1 MKKLMAVICIAALL
15 GSLAGCSGTQA
26 PGSTADVSSPGTESS
41 QTSGAGSEKA
51 SYEGMEIRVLCVT
64 GQFTP
69 NLEEHLPEFQE
80 QTGINVNLEQYAEA
94 QLHQKCVTEFL
105 AGNSTA
111 DALTLNPTTNLLAYT
126 KNNWL
131 EPLDSYVSDPEK
143 TGDWDWADFTP
154 GTFPR
159 CYYKDT
165 LYAIPVLG
173 GRSAMFYRTDILEEH
188 GLEPPKTYDE
198 LLAVC
203 QKVTDPD
210 KNIYGIGMR
219 GEKSALTSQL
229 SRFIYSFG
237 SSFIDEGVCQFDTPE
252 SVEAVRFYGNLLGN
266 YAPPG
271 ILSCGYNQMAQLFNT
286 GQVVLL
292 IEAAVLLPSITDPAE
307 SQYADCVGVAPVP
320 AGPDGIQEA
329 NMNTWSAAV
338 YSGSKNKDAAW
349 EFVKFATSK
358 ENISQNM
365 LNGLL
370 GYRQSV
376 LEDKE
381 IQEQVFPNL
390 LNVYKIYNEDKT
402 ARNIDGLP
410 IMTSVTEARDVM
422 GEAVVYS
429 IETKGEGPELEAKMK
444 DATQKVNEL
453 LKADGEYGK
462 DYPFGLD

>member
-1 MKKLMAVICIAALL
+1 MKKLFAVTCTVALL
-15 GSLAGCSGTQA
+15 ASLAGCSGTPNDA
-26 PGSTADVSSPGTESS
+26 SEANNPGTTEASNLAQSS
-41 QTSGAGSEKA
+41 FAGT
-51 SYEGMEIRVLCVT
+51 EIRVLSVT

-69 NLEEHLPEFQE
+69 NLEVHLPEFEE
-80 QTGINVNLEQYAEA
+80 QTGIIVNMEQYAEA

-111 DALTLNPTTNLLAYT
+111 DALMLNPTTNLLAYT

-131 EPLDSYVSDPEK
+131 EPLDNYVNDPEK
-143 TGDWDWADFTP
+143 IGDWDWEDFTP

-159 CYYKDT
+159 CYYDDT
-165 LYAIPVLG
+165 LYAIPILG
-173 GRSAMFYRTDILEEH
+173 GRSVMFYRTDILEQH
-188 GLEPPKTYDE
+188 GLEPPTTYDE
-198 LLAVC
+198 LVAVC
-203 QKVTDPD
+203 QEVTDPSN
-210 KNIYGIGMR
+210 NIYGIGMR

-237 SSFIDEGVCQFDTPE
+237 SSFIENGICQFDAPE
-252 SVEAVRFYGNLLGN
+252 SVEAVKFYGNLLGN

-320 AGPDGIQEA
+320 AGPDGMQEA
-329 NMNTWSAAV
+329 NMNTWSAAI
-338 YSGSKNKDAAW
+338 YSGSQHKDAAW
-349 EFVKFATSK
+349 EFVKFATNK

-365 LNGLL
+365 LDGLL
-370 GYRQSV
+370 GYRKSV

-381 IQEQVFPNL
+381 IQEQMFPNL
-390 LNVYKIYNEDKT
+390 LNVYKIYNDET
-402 ARNIDGLP
+402 TSRNIDGLP
-410 IMTSVTEARDVM
+410 IMTSVTEARDIM

-429 IETKGEGPELEAKMK
+429 IETKGEGAELEAKMK
-444 DATQKVNEL
+444 DAAQKVNDL
-453 LKADGEYGK
+453 LKADGEYGE
-462 DYPFGLD
+462 DYPFSIE